1 MFIDNRNDQKTDKGN
16 TLVSILPPVILAFIM
31 HLMYCFM
38 KILCIFCLKIHLN
51 YGWMGRVLVSLSQ
64 TIKKHGWKAL
74 SISFTLFVKVTW
86 NEVQNESSVWDFPS
100 VKLLFLSFVLVFGKM
115 IFGIYMKNVFPK
127 VNSLCQNLKSHEAA
141 ADNENVKSWF
151 LLAKIHAKVETIRNF
166 LLMEVSSQIT
176 WKLQCLAAASLWVSK
191 NIWTLTL
198 NWSVG
203 ISQMWP

>member
-1 MFIDNRNDQKTDKGN
+1 
-16 TLVSILPPVILAFIM
+16 
-31 HLMYCFM
+31 
-38 KILCIFCLKIHLN
+38 
-51 YGWMGRVLVSLSQ
+51 MGRVLVSLPQ

-74 SISFTLFVKVTW
+74 SISFTVVVKVTW
-86 NEVQNESSVWDFPS
+86 NEAQNESSVWDFPS

-115 IFGIYMKNVFPK
+115 IFGIYMKIVFPK

-141 ADNENVKSWF
+141 ADNENVKYWL

-176 WKLQCLAAASLWVSK
+176 WKLRCLAAGSLWVSK

-198 NWSVG
+198 N
-203 ISQMWP
+203 